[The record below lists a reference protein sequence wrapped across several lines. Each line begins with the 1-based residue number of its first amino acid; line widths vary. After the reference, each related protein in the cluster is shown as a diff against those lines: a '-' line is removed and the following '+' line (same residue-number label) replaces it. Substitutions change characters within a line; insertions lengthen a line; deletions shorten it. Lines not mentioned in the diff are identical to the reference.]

1 MRTGSKSCSRR
12 WLRAHLIR
20 AKIKTDD
27 GRRRMVRKNIRVAP
41 SDETRLTADL
51 TIAADRRMKLFV
63 VLFVVITES
72 ILYIFD
78 QQ

>member
-1 MRTGSKSCSRR
+1 
-12 WLRAHLIR
+12 
-20 AKIKTDD
+20 
-27 GRRRMVRKNIRVAP
+27 MVRKNIRVAP